1 MIVGTSRHGT
11 PDRCTTP
18 TPAGSCHDM
27 IETSLGVRMTAHLV
41 LDRVVVRG
49 GEDRTRQRRGRIVT
63 GGRIVHY
70 LEFFFFVF
78 LFCILSGALRTA
90 LPAVLGGFFAQTSTH
105 LLDEGLVGH
114 FIVVA
119 IGAIGSGGR
128 GSPTTVLNV
137 LQDEI
142 LVVDGDG
149 PFLST
154 ITTSTGH
161 ILVLPIELG
170 VGNSG
175 PIHADIIP
183 NLPHGPNEGIDV
195 ALTPDI
201 VGGELFEMRTLSFE
215 EGCHLVGVLGGGGG
229 GAVTPP

>member
-63 GGRIVHY
+63 GGCIVHY

-90 LPAVLGGFFAQTSTH
+90 LPAVLGGFLAQTGPH

-142 LVVDGDG
+142 LVVDGD
-149 PFLST
+149 PFLSF
-154 ITTSTGH
+154 TTDH
-161 ILVLPIELG
+161 VVVLVPIELG
-170 VGNSG
+170 IGNSG

-215 EGCHLVGVLGGGGG
+215 EGCHLVGVLGGGG
-229 GAVTPP
+229 AVTPP